1 MAWDVFI
8 PPLVAQLCR
17 LVCGTR
23 SPAIQKYSKPAD
35 RVACTAARD
44 ELPATAD
51 TAVSAMSEAHHA
63 VLQA

>member
-8 PPLVAQLCR
+8 RPLVAQLCR

-35 RVACTAARD
+35 RVACTARD